1 MAFANLPNFTI
12 FVGESLHNS
21 NIYNIV
27 MVNTSKNWKAMT
39 DAAIIQEIGTYV
51 KHQRLQQNKTQATI
65 ASQAGLNRWTISQL
79 ENGEAISLQSL
90 IQILRA
96 LNLLHTFDMFKIEKQ
111 LSPLQLAKLEHQQR
125 ERASNKK
132 SIRNTKDQW

>member
-1 MAFANLPNFTI
+1 M
-12 FVGESLHNS
+12 
-21 NIYNIV
+21 
-27 MVNTSKNWKAMT
+27 MVNTGKNWRAMT
-39 DAAIIQEIGTYV
+39 DAAIIREIGAYV

-65 ASQAGLNRWTISQL
+65 AHQAGLNRWTISQL

-96 LNLLHTFDMFKIEKQ
+96 LDLMHIFEVFKIEKQ

-125 ERASNKK
+125 ERARNKK
-132 SIRNTKDQW
+132 TNRNTEDKW

>member
-1 MAFANLPNFTI
+1 
-12 FVGESLHNS
+12 
-21 NIYNIV
+21 
-27 MVNTSKNWKAMT
+27 MVNTNKNWKAMT
-39 DAAIIQEIGTYV
+39 DAAIIREIGAYI

-65 ASQAGLNRWTISQL
+65 ARQAGLNRWTISQV

-96 LNLLHTFDMFKIEKQ
+96 LDLLHIFDVFKIEQQ

-125 ERASNKK
+125 ERARNKK
-132 SIRNTKDQW
+132 PNRNIEDKW